1 MAETL
6 TYDAGTDT
14 VTEGDALTPAEQQA
28 LEVGEALEQ
37 SQDQLLAGKYR
48 DAQELEKAYVE
59 LQKKLG
65 EEGDKDSGEVGD
77 TQDNAEVES
86 QEAETETSETEEAS
100 EFYLEDGSLNYD
112 AVNEAYGENLGNIF
126 KEGNVDPIAI
136 SEHFH
141 ETKGSITE
149 DMYKELEGAGLSR
162 ASIDSYLAGRAVE
175 SGYKTS
181 EQEAA
186 DLTDKAISEVK
197 EFAGGEDA
205 YDNMVQWASQNVD
218 KGFIEAFDDIIGS
231 GSVNAIKL
239 AVAALRSEYQNSNGY
254 EGKMYTG
261 KAPQASKDNVFRS
274 QAELV
279 AAMGDKRYDNDPAYR
294 QDVIEKL
301 QRSDNLE
308 F

>member
-279 AAMGDKRYDNDPAYR
+279 AAMNDRRYDQDPAYR

>member
-14 VTEGDALTPAEQQA
+14 VTEGDALTPAEQQS

-37 SQDQLLAGKYR
+37 SQDQLLAGKYK

-65 EEGDKDSGEVGD
+65 EEGDKNSGEAGD
-77 TQDNAEVES
+77 TQDNAEVEP
-86 QEAETETSETEEAS
+86 QEEAAEETETQEAT
-100 EFYLEDGSLNYD
+100 EFYLEDGSLNYN

-126 KEGNVDPIAI
+126 KKGNVDPIAI

-162 ASIDSYLAGRAVE
+162 SSIDSYLAGRAVE
-175 SGYKTS
+175 SGYATS

-205 YDNMVQWASQNVD
+205 YDTMVQWASQNVD
-218 KGFIEAFDDIIGS
+218 KSFIEAFDDIIGS

-239 AVAALRSEYQNSNGY
+239 AVAALKSEYQNSNGY
-254 EGKMYTG
+254 EGQMYTG
-261 KAPQASKDNVFRS
+261 KAPKSTNDVFRS

-279 AAMGDKRYDNDPAYR
+279 SAMGDKRYDNDPAYR